1 MHRWS
6 TAQGLEL
13 LNLTDLDIC
22 RYIVAHFDKLSPST
36 VIQRVRVIT
45 LLFRL
50 VGLASPA
57 ETENVRLELRRFQ
70 RLKTTRHKQA
80 LGLNSNI
87 RDALFKACG
96 TGTEDIRNRALVA
109 VGYDTLCRRSEIV
122 ALQAEDISPR
132 QKGGATILVRRAKND
147 PLGKGRIAELSPGA
161 YTAVQD
167 WLNAAGIETGL
178 IFRAVYCNVVVKH
191 RGIGPQQVPKILR
204 RLARRAGFD
213 EEIANG
219 LTGHS
224 MRVGA
229 AQDLASKGKDLGLI
243 MRAGG
248 WKSPEM
254 AARYVEAAEL
264 RIWS

>member
-1 MHRWS
+1 
-6 TAQGLEL
+6 
-13 LNLTDLDIC
+13 
-22 RYIVAHFDKLSPST
+22 
-36 VIQRVRVIT
+36 VIT
-45 LLFRL
+45 LFFRL
-50 VGLASPA
+50 AGLASPA
-57 ETENVRLELRRFQ
+57 GTENVRLELRRFQ
-70 RLKTTRHKQA
+70 RRKTTRHKQA

-87 RDALFKACG
+87 RDALFAACG
-96 TGTEDIRNRALVA
+96 SGIEDTRNRALVA

-147 PLGKGRIAELSPGA
+147 PLGKGRIAELSPEA
-161 YTAVQD
+161 YKVLQV
-167 WLNAAGIETGL
+167 WLDAAGIEKGL
-178 IFRAVYCNVVVKH
+178 IFRAVYRNVVVKH

-204 RLARRAGFD
+204 RLARRAGLN

-229 AQDLASKGKDLGLI
+229 AQDLAYKGRDLGLI

-248 WKSPEM
+248 WKSPDM

-264 RIWS
+264 RVWS